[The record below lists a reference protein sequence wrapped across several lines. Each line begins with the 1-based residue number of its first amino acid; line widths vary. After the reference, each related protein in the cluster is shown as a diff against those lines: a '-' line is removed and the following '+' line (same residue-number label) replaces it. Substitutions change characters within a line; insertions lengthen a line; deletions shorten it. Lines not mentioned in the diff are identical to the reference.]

1 MPYTQIKFSD
11 HSASLESGKIKYYP
25 NFIKDGDNKYNS
37 IIKSI
42 PWDQGVYNMYGKK
55 VYTPRLLW
63 AMRDEDTDIS
73 KEYNVTDSSVWN
85 EMMGK
90 LRIEVEEFLRKEYFS
105 KKENMIE
112 GLDLSSNFLRYAQL
126 NYYRDGNDYIGW
138 HTDKEM
144 KKEDIIVSISLG
156 TARRFQFMNIKDN
169 NIKYE
174 LSLEP
179 GSLLIFD
186 TIVGKNEWKHRIPKQ
201 LKLTN
206 KSKDDDYGRINI
218 TFRT

>member
-1 MPYTQIKFSD
+1 
-11 HSASLESGKIKYYP
+11 
-25 NFIKDGDNKYNS
+25 
-37 IIKSI
+37 
-42 PWDQGVYNMYGKK
+42 
-55 VYTPRLLW
+55 
-63 AMRDEDTDIS
+63 MRDKDTDIS
-73 KEYNVTDSSVWN
+73 KEYNVTGSSVWN

-90 LRIEVEEFLRKEYFS
+90 LRIEVEEFIRNEYFS

-112 GLDLSSNFLRYAQL
+112 GLDISSNFLRYAQL

-144 KKEDIIVSISLG
+144 KKNDIIVSISLG
-156 TARRFQFMNIKDN
+156 TTRRFQFMKIKDKNIKH
-169 NIKYE
+169 E

-186 TIVGKNEWKHRIPKQ
+186 TIVGKNEWKHRIPKEA
-201 LKLTN
+201 KV
-206 KSKDDDYGRINI
+206 KDGRINI